1 MVRNIRSTCPL
12 AGPLAG
18 GAGCTDTPRLSHA
31 ATNEAETN
39 TRPWSTTTVSGMI
52 TGRAAAPSS
61 RASRYTSRA

>member
-1 MVRNIRSTCPL
+1 MVRNIRSTFPL

-18 GAGCTDTPRLSHA
+18 GAGWTDTPRLWHA
-31 ATNEAETN
+31 AVNEAEMN

-61 RASRYTSRA
+61 RASNDTSRS